1 MKKIT
6 RKTPQSVKTQRK
18 IDAAVDAALKQQSNV
33 YVQVKQHDAAEIEQL
48 KEAMSKLNKNQIL
61 PVLGLSEAQKKSLLP
76 VRDPKNGL
84 LIPNANQGWKLFSNI
99 AFASIIG
106 TQAFFANLD
115 PEVIA
120 ALPDNIQYYVTA
132 FQAVVGIAARLI
144 NQTKRKGVADVRNIK
159 A

>member
-6 RKTPQSVKTQRK
+6 RKTPQSVKTQCK
-18 IDAAVDAALKQQSNV
+18 IDAAVKAALK
-33 YVQVKQHDAAEIEQL
+33 KQDHFYISVIEQDAEEIKLL
-48 KEAMSKLNKNQIL
+48 KERLHNQYISQIL
-61 PVLGLSEAQKKSLLP
+61 PVMDLPVDQKKSLLP

-132 FQAVVGIAARLI
+132 FQAVIGIAARLI

>member
-18 IDAAVDAALKQQSNV
+18 IDTVINDVAAEKDRYYKNLIHSQQTRHNN
-33 YVQVKQHDAAEIEQL
+33 EIEQL
-48 KEAMSKLNKNQIL
+48 KQIGV
-61 PVLGLSEAQKKSLLP
+61 PELGLSEAQKKSLLP

-132 FQAVVGIAARLI
+132 FQAVIGIAARLI
-144 NQTKRKGVADVRNIK
+144 NQTKRKGVANV
-159 A
+159 

>member
-18 IDAAVDAALKQQSNV
+18 IDAVINDVAAEKDRYYKNLIHSQQTRHNN
-33 YVQVKQHDAAEIEQL
+33 EIEQL
-48 KEAMSKLNKNQIL
+48 KQIGV
-61 PVLGLSEAQKKSLLP
+61 PELGLSEAQKKSLLP

-132 FQAVVGIAARLI
+132 FQAVIGIAARLI
-144 NQTKRKGVADVRNIK
+144 NQTKRKGVANV
-159 A
+159 

>member
-18 IDAAVDAALKQQSNV
+18 IDAVINDVAAEKDQYYKNLIHTQQTRHNN
-33 YVQVKQHDAAEIEQL
+33 EIEQL
-48 KEAMSKLNKNQIL
+48 KKIGV

-132 FQAVVGIAARLI
+132 FQAVIGIAARLI
-144 NQTKRKGVADVRNIK
+144 NQTKRKGVANV
-159 A
+159 

>member
-1 MKKIT
+1 MKKN
-6 RKTPQSVKTQRK
+6 TQN
-18 IDAAVDAALKQQSNV
+18 DT
-33 YVQVKQHDAAEIEQL
+33 E
-48 KEAMSKLNKNQIL
+48 
-61 PVLGLSEAQKKSLLP
+61 KKSLLP
-76 VRDPKNGL
+76 VKDASHGL

-132 FQAVVGIAARLI
+132 FQAIVGIAARLI
-144 NQTKRKGVADVRNIK
+144 NQTKRKNGAKNV
-159 A
+159 

>member
-18 IDAAVDAALKQQSNV
+18 IDAVINDVAAEKDQYYKNLIHTQQTRHNN
-33 YVQVKQHDAAEIEQL
+33 EIEQL
-48 KEAMSKLNKNQIL
+48 KKIGV

-120 ALPDNIQYYVTA
+120 ALPENIQYYVTA

-144 NQTKRKGVADVRNIK
+144 NQTKRKGVANV
-159 A
+159 

>member
-18 IDAAVDAALKQQSNV
+18 IDAVINDVAAEKDRYYKNLIHSQQTRYNN
-33 YVQVKQHDAAEIEQL
+33 EIEQL
-48 KEAMSKLNKNQIL
+48 KQIGV
-61 PVLGLSEAQKKSLLP
+61 PELGLSEAQKKSLLP

-132 FQAVVGIAARLI
+132 FQAVIGIAARLI
-144 NQTKRKGVADVRNIK
+144 NQTKRKGVANV
-159 A
+159 